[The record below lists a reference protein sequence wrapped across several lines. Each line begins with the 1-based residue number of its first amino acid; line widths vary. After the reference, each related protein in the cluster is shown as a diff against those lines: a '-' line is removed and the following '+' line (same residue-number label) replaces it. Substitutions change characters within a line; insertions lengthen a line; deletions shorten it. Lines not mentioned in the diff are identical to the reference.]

1 MPLSV
6 SNIVCLIRLNM
17 VEYFCYTH
25 ELFACA
31 LTGEQM
37 DYSELLNPEQLKPVY
52 DTDGAVLVLA
62 GAGSGKTR
70 VLTYRIAYLIEHNK
84 VEPYNILAI
93 TFTNKA
99 ANEMKERVAAVTGAQ
114 GVWISTFH
122 SLCAKILRM
131 DIAVTNKYT
140 ANFSIYTDSDSDKII
155 TRIVKEMGIEDGG
168 ELKKQIRF
176 HISNAKNHALSP
188 TEYAKRINGLPHAE
202 QISRAYMNYERQ
214 LEANNALDFDDL
226 ILKTL
231 LLFKDYPEVL
241 KKYQERF
248 RYVHVDEF
256 QDTNKIQF
264 LLVRMLTAKY
274 GNLFVVGDDDQSIY
288 GWRGAEVGNI
298 LDFKKHFAGC
308 RIYKLERN
316 YRSTSNILDLANK
329 IIAHNSERMG
339 KTLWTDGD
347 KGVAVTYRSLYD
359 DRQEADFVIG
369 EIMSLMRYN
378 GYNAGDFAI
387 LVRQTALTRLFE
399 EKLYLYNL
407 PFKLIGGQKFYERK
421 EIKDVLAYLKTIAN
435 PRDKESLTRIINV
448 PNRKIGDATV
458 AKLAVACEE
467 NGYTM
472 LEGLLNFDDLGLSG
486 ATRSKVEPFAE
497 LIKDLVEHKDM
508 PLYDFVQYADEK
520 IDFCKDYDRSEEEG
534 LSRIENVQQLFSS
547 IKEFSKDN
555 PEAGLEEYLQSVS
568 LVSDTDEADDGDKVT
583 VATVHGVKGLEYRCV
598 FIVGLEDGI
607 FPSLRASTTEKEIQE
622 ERRIMYVAV
631 TRARERLYITN
642 AQRRMRFGR
651 IENGQASRF
660 LTEGGLIAPRPTYQR
675 PDYERGAQPA
685 FGKSMDDLPRNVQRK
700 PLGPAVG
707 STAQTQSAPAVRNA
721 DVSRFKV
728 GMTVEH
734 SRFGVGVIESISGEN
749 AKIRFEG
756 LGVKTF
762 NMRLAPIKIV
772 L

>member
-1 MPLSV
+1 
-6 SNIVCLIRLNM
+6 
-17 VEYFCYTH
+17 
-25 ELFACA
+25 
-31 LTGEQM
+31 M
-37 DYSELLNPEQLKPVY
+37 DYSKLLNPEQLKPVY

-99 ANEMKERVAAVTGAQ
+99 ANEMKERVAAVTGVQ

-131 DIAVTNKYT
+131 EIAVTGKYT
-140 ANFSIYTDSDSDKII
+140 ANFSIYTDSDSDKIF
-155 TRIVKEMGIEDGG
+155 TRIIKEMGVEDGG

-176 HISNAKNHALSP
+176 HVSNAKNHALSP
-188 TEYAKRINGLPHAE
+188 EEYAKRINGMPHAE
-202 QISRAYMNYERQ
+202 QIINAFRNYERQ

-231 LLFKDYPEVL
+231 LLFKDHPEVL
-241 KKYQERF
+241 RKYQERF

-256 QDTNKIQF
+256 QDTNRIQF
-264 LLVRMLTAKY
+264 LLVRMLTGRY

-316 YRSTSNILDLANK
+316 YRSTANILDLANK
-329 IIAHNSERMG
+329 IIAHNCERMG

-359 DRQEADFVIG
+359 DRQEADFVLG
-369 EIMSLMRYN
+369 EMMSLMRYN
-378 GYNAGDFAI
+378 GYKAGDFAI

-407 PFKLIGGQKFYERK
+407 PFRLIGGQKFYERK

-458 AKLAVACEE
+458 AKLALACDE
-467 NGYTM
+467 NGFTM
-472 LEGLLNFDDLGLSG
+472 LDGLLHFEDLGLTG

-497 LIKDLVEHKDM
+497 LMKDLVGHKDM

-534 LSRIENVQQLFSS
+534 LSRIENVQQLFTS
-547 IKEFSKDN
+547 IKEFSRDN

-568 LVSDTDEADDGDKVT
+568 LVSDTEEGDDGDKVT
-583 VATVHGVKGLEYRCV
+583 VATVHGVKGLEFRCV

-607 FPSLRASTTEKEIQE
+607 FPSLRANTTDKEIQE

-651 IENGQASRF
+651 IESGQASRF

-675 PDYERGAQPA
+675 PDYERGTQPT
-685 FGKSMDDLPRNVQRK
+685 FGKSLDDLPKNTVSKK
-700 PLGPAVG
+700 PYSPAVG
-707 STAQTQSAPAVRNA
+707 STAAPQSAPSVKNA

>member
-1 MPLSV
+1 
-6 SNIVCLIRLNM
+6 
-17 VEYFCYTH
+17 
-25 ELFACA
+25 
-31 LTGEQM
+31 M
-37 DYSELLNPEQLKPVY
+37 DYSKLLNPEQLKPVY
-52 DTDGAVLVLA
+52 DTKGAVLVLA

-70 VLTYRIAYLIEHNK
+70 VLTYRIAYLIEHDK
-84 VEPYNILAI
+84 VDPYNILAI

-99 ANEMKERVAAVTGAQ
+99 ANEMKERVAAVTGTQ
-114 GVWISTFH
+114 GIWISTFH

-131 DIAVTNKYT
+131 DIAVTDRYT
-140 ANFSIYTDSDSDKII
+140 SNFSIYSDTDSDKII
-155 TRIVKEMGIEDGG
+155 TRIVKELGIEDGG
-168 ELKKQIRF
+168 ELKKQIKF

-188 TEYAKRINGLPHAE
+188 AEYAKRINGVPHADT
-202 QISRAYMNYERQ
+202 ICKAFASYERQ
-214 LEANNALDFDDL
+214 LESNNALDFDDL

-241 KKYQERF
+241 EKYRERF

-256 QDTNKIQF
+256 QDTNRIQF
-264 LLVRMLTAKY
+264 LLVRMLTSKY

-316 YRSTSNILDLANK
+316 YRSTGNILDLANK
-329 IIAHNSERMG
+329 IIANNSERMG
-339 KTLWTDGD
+339 KTLWTESD
-347 KGVAVTYRSLYD
+347 KGVGVTFRNLYD
-359 DRQEADFVIG
+359 DRQEADYVIG
-369 EIMSLMRYN
+369 EMMALMRYN
-378 GYNAGDFAI
+378 GYKAGDFAI

-407 PFKLIGGQKFYERK
+407 PFRLIGGQKFYERK
-421 EIKDVLAYLKTIAN
+421 EIKDVLAYLKAIAN
-435 PRDKESLTRIINV
+435 PRDRESLVRIINV

-458 AKLAVACEE
+458 AKLQIACEE

-472 LEGLLNFDDLGLSG
+472 TEGLMHFEDLGLTG
-486 ATRSKVEPFAE
+486 AVKTKVEPFAE
-497 LIKDLVEHKDM
+497 LMKDLSEHKDM
-508 PLYDFVQYADEK
+508 PLFDFVTYADEK
-520 IDFCKDYDRSEEEG
+520 VDFCKDYDRSEDEG

-555 PEAGLEEYLQSVS
+555 PDAGLEEYLQSVS
-568 LVSDTDEADDGDKVT
+568 LVSDTDEEDDGEKVT
-583 VATVHGVKGLEYRCV
+583 VATVHGVKGLEFRCV
-598 FIVGLEDGI
+598 FIVGLEEGI
-607 FPSLRASTTEKEIQE
+607 FPSSRSSDTPKELQE

-642 AQRRMRFGR
+642 ASRRSRYGR
-651 IENGQASRF
+651 YEEMMPSRF
-660 LTEGGLIAPRPTYQR
+660 LLEGGLVAPGRGYVR
-675 PDYERGAQPA
+675 PDIQRGAQPS
-685 FGKSMDDLPRNVQRK
+685 FGKSVDELSRSGQTLQRR
-700 PLGPAVG
+700 PQQVVG
-707 STAQTQSAPAVRNA
+707 ASVQTQSAPAVKNA

-772 L
+772 F

>member
-1 MPLSV
+1 MR
-6 SNIVCLIRLNM
+6 II
-17 VEYFCYTH
+17 
-25 ELFACA
+25 
-31 LTGEQM
+31 GEDM
-37 DYSELLNPEQLKPVY
+37 DYSKLLNPEQLKPVY

-70 VLTYRIAYLIEHNK
+70 VLTYRIAYLIEHDK

-131 DIAVTNKYT
+131 EIAVTGKYT
-140 ANFSIYTDSDSDKII
+140 ANFSIYTDSDSDKIV
-155 TRIVKEMGIEDGG
+155 TRIVKELGIEDGG

-176 HISNAKNHALSP
+176 HISNAKNHALTP
-188 TEYAKRINGLPHAE
+188 EEYAKRINGIPHAE
-202 QISRAYMNYERQ
+202 TVVRAYVSYERQ
-214 LEANNALDFDDL
+214 LAANNALDFDDL

-264 LLVRMLTAKY
+264 LLVRMLVGKY

-298 LDFKKHFAGC
+298 LDFKKHFPSC

-329 IIAHNSERMG
+329 IISHNFERMG
-339 KTLWTDGD
+339 KTLWTEGD
-347 KGVAVTYRSLYD
+347 KGVGVTYRSLYD

-369 EIMSLMRYN
+369 EMMSLMRYN
-378 GYNAGDFAI
+378 GYKAGDFAI

-399 EKLYLYNL
+399 EKLALYNL
-407 PFKLIGGQKFYERK
+407 PFRLIGGQKFYERK
-421 EIKDVLAYLKTIAN
+421 EIKDVLAYLKVVAN
-435 PRDKESLTRIINV
+435 PRDRESLVRIINV
-448 PNRKIGDATV
+448 PNRKIGEATV
-458 AKLAVACEE
+458 AKLAMSCDES
-467 NGYTM
+467 GYT
-472 LEGLLNFDDLGLSG
+472 LAEGLLHFEDLGLTG
-486 ATRSKVEPFAE
+486 AVKTKVEPFAE
-497 LIKDLVEHKDM
+497 LIKDLFGHKDM
-508 PLYDFVQYADEK
+508 PIYDFVQYADEK
-520 IDFCKDYDRSEEEG
+520 VDFCKDYDRSEDEG

-547 IKEFSKDN
+547 IKEFARDN

-568 LVSDTDEADDGDKVT
+568 LVSDTDEADDGEKVT
-583 VATVHGVKGLEYRCV
+583 VATVHGVKGLEFRCV
-598 FIVGLEDGI
+598 FVVGLEEGV
-607 FPSLRASTTEKEIQE
+607 FPSLRATTTEKEIQE

-651 IENGQASRF
+651 IESGQASRF

-675 PDYERGAQPA
+675 PDFERGAQPS
-685 FGKSMDDLPRNVQRK
+685 FGKSIDDLQKSNARRAQPVVGASVQT
-700 PLGPAVG
+700 GGIPAVK
-707 STAQTQSAPAVRNA
+707 NA

-734 SRFGVGVIESISGEN
+734 TRFGIGVIESISGEN
-749 AKIRFEG
+749 AKIRFET

-762 NMRLAPIKIV
+762 NMRLAPIKIIV
-772 L
+772 

>member
-1 MPLSV
+1 
-6 SNIVCLIRLNM
+6 
-17 VEYFCYTH
+17 
-25 ELFACA
+25 
-31 LTGEQM
+31 M
-37 DYSELLNPEQLKPVY
+37 DYAQLLNPEQLKPVY
-52 DTDGAVLVLA
+52 DTEGAVLVLA

-70 VLTYRIAYLIEHNK
+70 VLTYRIAYLIEHNG

-99 ANEMKERVAAVTGAQ
+99 ANEMKERVAAVTGTQ

-131 DIAVTNKYT
+131 EIAVTGKYT
-140 ANFSIYTDSDSDKII
+140 ANFSIYTDSDSDKIV
-155 TRIVKEMGIEDGG
+155 TRIIKELGIEDGG

-176 HISNAKNHALSP
+176 HISNAKNHALSHE
-188 TEYAKRINGLPHAE
+188 EYAKRINGMPHADV
-202 QISRAYMNYERQ
+202 IVRAFAAYERQ

-226 ILKTL
+226 ILRTL
-231 LLFKDYPEVL
+231 MLFKDYPDVL

-264 LLVRMLTAKY
+264 LLVRMLTGRY

-316 YRSTSNILDLANK
+316 YRSTSNILDLANR

-339 KTLWTDGD
+339 KTLWTESE
-347 KGVAVTYRSLYD
+347 KGVGVTYRSLYD
-359 DRQEADFVIG
+359 DRQEADFVLG
-369 EIMSLMRYN
+369 EMMSLMRYN
-378 GYNAGDFAI
+378 GYKAGDFAI

-407 PFKLIGGQKFYERK
+407 PFRLIGGQKFYERK

-435 PRDKESLTRIINV
+435 PRDRESLVRIINV
-448 PNRKIGDATV
+448 PNRKIGEATV
-458 AKLAVACEE
+458 AKLALACSE

-472 LEGLLNFDDLGLSG
+472 LEGLLHFDELGFTG
-486 ATRSKVEPFAE
+486 ATRTKLEPFAQ
-497 LIKDLVEHKDM
+497 LMKDLIAHKDM
-508 PLYDFVQYADEK
+508 PLFDFVQYADEK
-520 IDFCKDYDRSEEEG
+520 IDFCKDYDRSEDEG

-568 LVSDTDEADDGDKVT
+568 LLSDSEDEEGEDKVT
-583 VATVHGVKGLEYRCV
+583 VATVHGVKGLEFRCV

-607 FPSLRASTTEKEIQE
+607 FPSLRASTTEKELQE

-660 LTEGGLIAPRPTYQR
+660 LTEGGLISPIQSYPRPDR
-675 PDYERGAQPA
+675 RGDLTPS
-685 FGKSMDDLPRNVQRK
+685 FGKSVDDLMQRPK
-700 PLGPAVG
+700 PQRSYGAPAVG
-707 STAQTQSAPAVRNA
+707 STASVQTAPAVRNA

-734 SRFGVGVIESISGEN
+734 SRFGVGVIESITGEN

-772 L
+772 S

>member
-1 MPLSV
+1 
-6 SNIVCLIRLNM
+6 
-17 VEYFCYTH
+17 
-25 ELFACA
+25 
-31 LTGEQM
+31 M
-37 DYSELLNPEQLKPVY
+37 DYSKLLNPEQLKPVY

-84 VEPYNILAI
+84 VEPFNILAI

-131 DIAVTNKYT
+131 EIAVTGKYT
-140 ANFSIYTDSDSDKII
+140 ANFSIYTDSDSDKIV
-155 TRIVKEMGIEDGG
+155 TRIVKEMGVEDGG

-188 TEYAKRINGLPHAE
+188 MEYAKRINGMPHASE
-202 QISRAYMNYERQ
+202 ISKAYMSYERQ

-264 LLVRMLTAKY
+264 LLVRMLTGKY

-329 IIAHNSERMG
+329 IIAHNFERMG
-339 KTLWTDGD
+339 KTLWTDGE
-347 KGVAVTYRSLYD
+347 KGVGVTYRSLYD

-369 EIMSLMRYN
+369 EMMSLMRYN
-378 GYNAGDFAI
+378 DYKAGDFAI

-448 PNRKIGDATV
+448 PNRKIGEATV

-472 LEGLLNFDDLGLSG
+472 LEGLLNFDDLGLTG
-486 ATRSKVEPFAE
+486 ATRAKVEPFAQ
-497 LIKDLVEHKDM
+497 LMKDLVGHKDM

-520 IDFCKDYDRSEEEG
+520 IDFCKDYDRSEDEG
-534 LSRIENVQQLFSS
+534 MSRIENVQQLFSS
-547 IKEFSKDN
+547 IKEFSRDN

-568 LVSDTDEADDGDKVT
+568 LVSDTDEADEGDKVT
-583 VATVHGVKGLEYRCV
+583 VATVHGVKGLEFRCV
-598 FIVGLEDGI
+598 FIVGLEEGV
-607 FPSLRASTTEKEIQE
+607 FPSLRSSTTEKEIQE

-642 AQRRMRFGR
+642 AQQRMRFGR
-651 IENGQASRF
+651 IERGQASRF

-675 PDYERGAQPA
+675 PDYERGAQPS
-685 FGKSMDDLPRNVQRK
+685 FGKSVDDLPARRAAK
-700 PLGPAVG
+700 PYAPAVG
-707 STAQTQSAPAVRNA
+707 STATQSAPTVRNA

-734 SRFGVGVIESISGEN
+734 SRFGVGVIESITGEN